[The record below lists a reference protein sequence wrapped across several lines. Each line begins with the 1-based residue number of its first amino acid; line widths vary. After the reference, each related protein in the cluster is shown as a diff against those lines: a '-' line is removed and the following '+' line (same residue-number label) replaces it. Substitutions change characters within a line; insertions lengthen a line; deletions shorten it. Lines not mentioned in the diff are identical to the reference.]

1 MKNENT
7 WLTAKAILDKLK
19 EDQIISFHAWY
30 YMLLFIRKQL
40 NMPAQEQVLFPVYSV
55 DNITLKSD
63 IYCKKGVCKSYGN
76 YTNSNEGNS
85 QKGRTSN

>member
-1 MKNENT
+1 MKDEKT

-40 NMPAQEQVLFPVYSV
+40 NMPMQE
-55 DNITLKSD
+55 
-63 IYCKKGVCKSYGN
+63 
-76 YTNSNEGNS
+76 
-85 QKGRTSN
+85 